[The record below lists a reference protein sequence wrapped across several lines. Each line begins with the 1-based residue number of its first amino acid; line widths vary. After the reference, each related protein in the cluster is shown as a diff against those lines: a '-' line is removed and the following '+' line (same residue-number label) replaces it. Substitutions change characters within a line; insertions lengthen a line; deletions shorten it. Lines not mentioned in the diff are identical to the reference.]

1 MKVQGQCWLT
11 LGAVWHLKELLV
23 VRYHSS
29 PYAASYLSISCPPTS
44 FHLLFFLS
52 SPHLLP
58 NFHASGLNQRY
69 WLLNPTGYLELL
81 LLHSFEGLMRGN
93 SEDKCLLQVRK
104 LRGERWRRRQK
115 KHAFL
120 LLIAVKGAFNLCSVG
135 YKRFFFFFTSP
146 GKRECQ
152 PSLHPLP
159 LYPETV
165 AFADDISKLSCRW
178 CLWEVKLCEKRA
190 LLPMRKQMKAAL
202 VPW

>member
-135 YKRFFFFFTSP
+135 YKRFFFFFYQSRKEGMSTFTSSS
-146 GKRECQ
+146 
-152 PSLHPLP
+152 SLVSWDCCFCWWH
-159 LYPETV
+159 
-165 AFADDISKLSCRW
+165 F
-178 CLWEVKLCEKRA
+178 
-190 LLPMRKQMKAAL
+190 
-202 VPW
+202 